1 MMFRPAMCGVGLF
14 RALSIFSAGI
24 FTWPMRRCSSML
36 RFTRRDSLPAG
47 QETKKRLWIY
57 EGMKRSVAKA
67 KSEPRG
73 KRLPSSDFM
82 RKAMAAMR
90 RAQKVAARE
99 NARFGL
105 KLIVQ
110 ES

>member
-1 MMFRPAMCGVGLF
+1 
-14 RALSIFSAGI
+14 
-24 FTWPMRRCSSML
+24 
-36 RFTRRDSLPAG
+36 
-47 QETKKRLWIY
+47 
-57 EGMKRSVAKA
+57 MKRSSAKP
-67 KSEPRG
+67 KSESRG
-73 KRLPSSDFM
+73 KRLPPSDFA

>member
-1 MMFRPAMCGVGLF
+1 MSER
-14 RALSIFSAGI
+14 
-24 FTWPMRRCSSML
+24 
-36 RFTRRDSLPAG
+36 
-47 QETKKRLWIY
+47 
-57 EGMKRSVAKA
+57 MKQSCAKP
-67 KSEPRG
+67 KSESRG

>member
-1 MMFRPAMCGVGLF
+1 MSER
-14 RALSIFSAGI
+14 
-24 FTWPMRRCSSML
+24 
-36 RFTRRDSLPAG
+36 
-47 QETKKRLWIY
+47 
-57 EGMKRSVAKA
+57 MKPPCAKP
-67 KSEPRG
+67 KSESLG
-73 KRLPSSDFM
+73 KRLPSSDFT

>member
-1 MMFRPAMCGVGLF
+1 M
-14 RALSIFSAGI
+14 LSIEKHVKQS
-24 FTWPMRRCSSML
+24 R
-36 RFTRRDSLPAG
+36 
-47 QETKKRLWIY
+47 
-57 EGMKRSVAKA
+57 AKP
-67 KSEPRG
+67 KSEPRDE
-73 KRLPSSDFM
+73 RLPASDFA

>member
-1 MMFRPAMCGVGLF
+1 MQHRILHDGLL
-14 RALSIFSAGI
+14 AGKLAKKMLSI
-24 FTWPMRRCSSML
+24 
-36 RFTRRDSLPAG
+36 
-47 QETKKRLWIY
+47 EKR
-57 EGMKRSVAKA
+57 MKRSSAKP
-67 KSEPRG
+67 KSESRG
-73 KRLPSSDFM
+73 KRLPASDFA

-105 KLIVQ
+105 KLIVR

>member
-1 MMFRPAMCGVGLF
+1 
-14 RALSIFSAGI
+14 
-24 FTWPMRRCSSML
+24 
-36 RFTRRDSLPAG
+36 
-47 QETKKRLWIY
+47 
-57 EGMKRSVAKA
+57 MKRSSAKP
-67 KSEPRG
+67 KSESRG
-73 KRLPSSDFM
+73 KRPPSSDFA
-82 RKAMAAMR
+82 RKAVTAMR

>member
-1 MMFRPAMCGVGLF
+1 M
-14 RALSIFSAGI
+14 LSI
-24 FTWPMRRCSSML
+24 
-36 RFTRRDSLPAG
+36 
-47 QETKKRLWIY
+47 EKR
-57 EGMKRSVAKA
+57 MKRSSAKP
-67 KSEPRG
+67 KSESRD
-73 KRLPSSDFM
+73 KRPPSSDFA
-82 RKAMAAMR
+82 RKAVAAMR

>member
-1 MMFRPAMCGVGLF
+1 M
-14 RALSIFSAGI
+14 LSIEKHVKQS
-24 FTWPMRRCSSML
+24 R
-36 RFTRRDSLPAG
+36 
-47 QETKKRLWIY
+47 
-57 EGMKRSVAKA
+57 AKP

-73 KRLPSSDFM
+73 KRLPASDFA

-105 KLIVQ
+105 KVIVR

>member
-1 MMFRPAMCGVGLF
+1 M
-14 RALSIFSAGI
+14 LSIEKHMKQSSAK
-24 FTWPMRRCSSML
+24 P
-36 RFTRRDSLPAG
+36 
-47 QETKKRLWIY
+47 
-57 EGMKRSVAKA
+57 

-73 KRLPSSDFM
+73 ERLPPSDFA

-99 NARFGL
+99 NAGFGL

-110 ES
+110 EV

>member
-1 MMFRPAMCGVGLF
+1 
-14 RALSIFSAGI
+14 
-24 FTWPMRRCSSML
+24 
-36 RFTRRDSLPAG
+36 
-47 QETKKRLWIY
+47 
-57 EGMKRSVAKA
+57 MKQSCAKP
-67 KSEPRG
+67 KSESHG
-73 KRLPSSDFM
+73 KRLPSSDFT

-99 NARFGL
+99 NARFGF

>member
-1 MMFRPAMCGVGLF
+1 
-14 RALSIFSAGI
+14 
-24 FTWPMRRCSSML
+24 
-36 RFTRRDSLPAG
+36 
-47 QETKKRLWIY
+47 
-57 EGMKRSVAKA
+57 MKPSCAKP
-67 KSEPRG
+67 KSESRG
-73 KRLPSSDFM
+73 KRLPSSDFT

>member
-1 MMFRPAMCGVGLF
+1 
-14 RALSIFSAGI
+14 
-24 FTWPMRRCSSML
+24 
-36 RFTRRDSLPAG
+36 
-47 QETKKRLWIY
+47 
-57 EGMKRSVAKA
+57 MKRSVTKP
-67 KSEPRG
+67 KSEPRA
-73 KRLPSSDFM
+73 KRLPSSDFT

-110 ES
+110 EN

>member
-1 MMFRPAMCGVGLF
+1 MQHRILHDGLL
-14 RALSIFSAGI
+14 AGKLAKKMLSI
-24 FTWPMRRCSSML
+24 
-36 RFTRRDSLPAG
+36 
-47 QETKKRLWIY
+47 EKR
-57 EGMKRSVAKA
+57 MKRSSAKP
-67 KSEPRG
+67 KSESRG
-73 KRLPSSDFM
+73 KRLPPPPSDFA

>member
-1 MMFRPAMCGVGLF
+1 MDNDDVWRCHHGSWIVTDSPTPAL
-14 RALSIFSAGI
+14 
-24 FTWPMRRCSSML
+24 
-36 RFTRRDSLPAG
+36 
-47 QETKKRLWIY
+47 
-57 EGMKRSVAKA
+57 
-67 KSEPRG
+67 
-73 KRLPSSDFM
+73 
-82 RKAMAAMR
+82 AAMR

>member
-1 MMFRPAMCGVGLF
+1 MSV
-14 RALSIFSAGI
+14 
-24 FTWPMRRCSSML
+24 SM
-36 RFTRRDSLPAG
+36 
-47 QETKKRLWIY
+47 KK
-57 EGMKRSVAKA
+57 SCAKP
-67 KSEPRG
+67 KSESHG
-73 KRLPSSDFM
+73 KRLPSSDFT

-99 NARFGL
+99 NARFGF

>member
-1 MMFRPAMCGVGLF
+1 MSER
-14 RALSIFSAGI
+14 
-24 FTWPMRRCSSML
+24 
-36 RFTRRDSLPAG
+36 
-47 QETKKRLWIY
+47 
-57 EGMKRSVAKA
+57 MKQSCAKP
-67 KSEPRG
+67 KSESRG

-110 ES
+110 KG

>member
-1 MMFRPAMCGVGLF
+1 
-14 RALSIFSAGI
+14 
-24 FTWPMRRCSSML
+24 
-36 RFTRRDSLPAG
+36 
-47 QETKKRLWIY
+47 
-57 EGMKRSVAKA
+57 MKQSCAKP
-67 KSEPRG
+67 KSESRG
-73 KRLPSSDFM
+73 KRQPSSDFA

-110 ES
+110 ER

>member
-1 MMFRPAMCGVGLF
+1 
-14 RALSIFSAGI
+14 
-24 FTWPMRRCSSML
+24 
-36 RFTRRDSLPAG
+36 
-47 QETKKRLWIY
+47 
-57 EGMKRSVAKA
+57 
-67 KSEPRG
+67 
-73 KRLPSSDFM
+73 
-82 RKAMAAMR
+82 MAAMR

>member
-1 MMFRPAMCGVGLF
+1 M
-14 RALSIFSAGI
+14 LSI
-24 FTWPMRRCSSML
+24 
-36 RFTRRDSLPAG
+36 
-47 QETKKRLWIY
+47 ENH
-57 EGMKRSVAKA
+57 MKRSSA
-67 KSEPRG
+67 KSKSESRG
-73 KRLPSSDFM
+73 KQPPSSDFA
-82 RKAMAAMR
+82 RKAVAAMR

>member
-1 MMFRPAMCGVGLF
+1 
-14 RALSIFSAGI
+14 
-24 FTWPMRRCSSML
+24 
-36 RFTRRDSLPAG
+36 
-47 QETKKRLWIY
+47 
-57 EGMKRSVAKA
+57 MKQSCAKP
-67 KSEPRG
+67 KSESRG
-73 KRLPSSDFM
+73 KRQPSSDFA

-99 NARFGL
+99 NERFGL

>member
-1 MMFRPAMCGVGLF
+1 
-14 RALSIFSAGI
+14 
-24 FTWPMRRCSSML
+24 ML
-36 RFTRRDSLPAG
+36 VD
-47 QETKKRLWIY
+47 
-57 EGMKRSVAKA
+57 MKQSCAKP
-67 KSEPRG
+67 KSESRG
-73 KRLPSSDFM
+73 KRLPSSDFA

-110 ES
+110 ER

>member
-1 MMFRPAMCGVGLF
+1 MSER
-14 RALSIFSAGI
+14 
-24 FTWPMRRCSSML
+24 
-36 RFTRRDSLPAG
+36 
-47 QETKKRLWIY
+47 
-57 EGMKRSVAKA
+57 MKQSCAKP
-67 KSEPRG
+67 KSESRG
-73 KRLPSSDFM
+73 KRLPPSDFM